1 MSPESQFPL
10 ENSHGRDWG
19 SNKGADVQ
27 VLCILMLEALSLIG
41 LSPGVSISRELG
53 LEKERSVDGLNPGK
67 AQVRPHCHI
76 LTACVCLY
84 AITVQACGSLGVSQ
98 GSWFLCSI
106 QRHELPISLDSSQ

>member
-53 LEKERSVDGLNPGK
+53 LGEGEISWSESWK
-67 AQVRPHCHI
+67 
-76 LTACVCLY
+76 
-84 AITVQACGSLGVSQ
+84 GSG
-98 GSWFLCSI
+98 
-106 QRHELPISLDSSQ
+106 